1 MAIKNGIKQ
10 KLSLIFFLF
19 FLIFT
24 GTVGVLLYNVQSMV
38 QTTEHIVTTNTK
50 IDKLAEVLLSRLFD
64 METNH
69 KKLVI
74 LKKDRYSEYF
84 VQAKNDFETALT
96 DLVSLSTLDGS
107 GKIWHE
113 LEFSYYRH
121 REGLWESGSVPEIG
135 LKWISDKVVS
145 IWQETINLAKNQNQ
159 KEIAAALHEL
169 NSKSIVSAR
178 NGLYGF
184 CLSIAVGM
192 FGLWYLSRSIFSPL
206 KKLTTGLRRIS
217 QSKSHKPITLR
228 GGQEFNELA
237 TAYNEMSQQLTE
249 EENIRNEFIATLSHE
264 IRTPLSSIR
273 ESVNM
278 IVEEVFGPVNS
289 NQSKFLKI
297 ASIEIQRINKLL
309 NHLLNVSVLESGIR
323 KKTASKVKPETLVH
337 HSTAM
342 FASFAEKKSVLLQV
356 NPPHRSPYLYG
367 VREELQQIFINI
379 VGNAIK
385 FSPEGKSVII
395 SWEMKSDSFILF
407 HVKDLGPGISEE
419 EISLVFTR
427 YYRAK
432 EVRGHL
438 DGVGLGLA
446 ISKKIVT
453 SYGGKIN
460 VKNNKVGG
468 CTFSFSLP
476 SCK

>member
-1 MAIKNGIKQ
+1 
-10 KLSLIFFLF
+10 
-19 FLIFT
+19 
-24 GTVGVLLYNVQSMV
+24 
-38 QTTEHIVTTNTK
+38 
-50 IDKLAEVLLSRLFD
+50 
-64 METNH
+64 
-69 KKLVI
+69 
-74 LKKDRYSEYF
+74 
-84 VQAKNDFETALT
+84 
-96 DLVSLSTLDGS
+96 
-107 GKIWHE
+107 
-113 LEFSYYRH
+113 
-121 REGLWESGSVPEIG
+121 
-135 LKWISDKVVS
+135 
-145 IWQETINLAKNQNQ
+145 
-159 KEIAAALHEL
+159 
-169 NSKSIVSAR
+169 
-178 NGLYGF
+178 
-184 CLSIAVGM
+184 
-192 FGLWYLSRSIFSPL
+192 
-206 KKLTTGLRRIS
+206 
-217 QSKSHKPITLR
+217 
-228 GGQEFNELA
+228 
-237 TAYNEMSQQLTE
+237 
-249 EENIRNEFIATLSHE
+249 
-264 IRTPLSSIR
+264 
-273 ESVNM
+273 
-278 IVEEVFGPVNS
+278 
-289 NQSKFLKI
+289 
-297 ASIEIQRINKLL
+297 
-309 NHLLNVSVLESGIR
+309 
-323 KKTASKVKPETLVH
+323 
-337 HSTAM
+337 M